1 MTREEH
7 KQAVTQLMGMIAS
20 EHQAEASTL
29 LTSLS
34 DGFEQVF
41 TTSENHANDVTKLT
55 KDCEELRKAN
65 LKLFLRVGETEK
77 EVHGKA
83 EEPESKPE
91 AKPLP
96 FSDLFNEKG
105 ELI

>member
-7 KQAVTQLMGMIAS
+7 KQAITQLMGMIAS
-20 EHQAEASTL
+20 EHQADASTL
-29 LTSLS
+29 LTNIS

-41 TTSENHANDVTKLT
+41 TSSENNANDVKKLT
-55 KDCEELRKAN
+55 DDCENLRKAN
-65 LKLFLRVGETEK
+65 MKLFLRVGETEK
-77 EVHGKA
+77 EVHGKV
-83 EEPESKPE
+83 EQPETKSE
-91 AKPLP
+91 DKPLP